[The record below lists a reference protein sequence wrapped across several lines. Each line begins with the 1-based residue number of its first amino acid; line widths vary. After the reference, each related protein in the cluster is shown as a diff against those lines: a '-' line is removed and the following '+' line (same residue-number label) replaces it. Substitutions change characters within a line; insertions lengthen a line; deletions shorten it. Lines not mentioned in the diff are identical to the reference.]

1 MLRAVSRLCNPT
13 ATCLFPSMDLTRPE
27 PKAFIRIDQSM
38 VGQVGP
44 TRPGLLPCNTL
55 PRWLNSIGE
64 DLCPRQ
70 RSTRREKF
78 ILPGLGATFRPISEL
93 TVVALGP
100 RRRGLPVRRSSAY

>member
-70 RSTRREKF
+70 RSTRREKA
-78 ILPGLGATFRPISEL
+78 ILPGLVATSGRIGEQTILSVRPRQ
-93 TVVALGP
+93 AG
-100 RRRGLPVRRSSAY
+100 